1 MNIIVNVITV
11 LFTIIIFNFFFKKFN
26 ILIDQKYISN
36 HKSFINA
43 NDATPLSG
51 GLIFFL
57 ILVFFLPDNFKY
69 FAILIFFIFLIGLL
83 SDLNILHSPTL
94 RITFQVIAIVVYL
107 FLFDNFITS
116 IRINFL
122 DNLLNIYFI
131 KLLFTSF
138 CILVL
143 INGTNFMDGVN
154 TLVVGYY
161 ILILSNIFFLSE
173 VNNLSLDIL
182 LISLCLNILI
192 PIYIFNLLGKIF
204 LGDGG
209 SYLLSFVVGVILIK
223 FSNDNLLVSPY
234 YVAALLWYPAYENL
248 FSIIR
253 KKIFKKSPSSP
264 DNEHLHQL
272 IYLYL
277 NKSLNFNKNLSN
289 SLSGFL
295 ICFYNFFYFFI
306 IFKNFNHTETLV
318 YSMIINVL
326 LYNLIYFLLK
336 KKNLIKNYF

>member
-336 KKNLIKNYF
+336 KKNLIKNYV